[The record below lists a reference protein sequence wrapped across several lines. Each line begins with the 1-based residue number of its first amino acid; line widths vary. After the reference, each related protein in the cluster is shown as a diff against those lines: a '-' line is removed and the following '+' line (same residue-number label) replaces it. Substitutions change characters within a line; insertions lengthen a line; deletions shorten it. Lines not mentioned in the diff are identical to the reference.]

1 VHDTERTFDVKRGV
15 DVARAIAEAPAGHP
29 EMAVLRWAGRLRSP
43 RVPGATE
50 RSPRHRSRRHYR
62 QMARKDRDEL
72 ARKGRR
78 SRGHSAGGGVRRAV
92 GLLALLPL
100 ASRAPIY
107 ARLVWALV
115 LDDRTPASRKAL
127 LAGGLGYVLLGR
139 DLIPDE
145 VPLLGGL
152 DDLVVVAIALD
163 VFLDGIDPEVLSEKL
178 DELGIDRAAFDEDV
192 ARIRRFLPGPV
203 RRAMRRLPGLIAGAG
218 EALQHSGLGPRLRG
232 WITSD
237 RGAVA

>member
-1 VHDTERTFDVKRGV
+1 
-15 DVARAIAEAPAGHP
+15 
-29 EMAVLRWAGRLRSP
+29 
-43 RVPGATE
+43 
-50 RSPRHRSRRHYR
+50 
-62 QMARKDRDEL
+62 MARKERDEV

-78 SRGHSAGGGVRRAV
+78 SRGLSAGGGVRRAL
-92 GLLALLPL
+92 GLLALLPV

-115 LDDRTPASRKAL
+115 SDGRMPVERKL
-127 LAGGLGYVLLGR
+127 VLAIGGGYLVLGR

-163 VFLDGIDPEVLSEKL
+163 VFLDGVDPDVLSEKL

-203 RRAMRRLPGLIAGAG
+203 RRTMRRLPGLIAGAG
-218 EALQHSGLGPRLRG
+218 EALQHSGLGPRLRA
-232 WITSD
+232 WITRDS
-237 RGAVA
+237 GPVAKEGSIA